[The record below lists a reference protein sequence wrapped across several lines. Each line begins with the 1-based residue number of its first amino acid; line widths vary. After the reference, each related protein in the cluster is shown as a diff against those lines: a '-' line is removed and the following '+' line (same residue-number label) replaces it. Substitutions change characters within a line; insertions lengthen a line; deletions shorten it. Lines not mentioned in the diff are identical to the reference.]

1 MTETDI
7 KQDFEA
13 ALIRHLG
20 FKTRLRSFLYGNAPA
35 EAPLRDPDQC
45 QLGIW
50 LRERRRGAYAALPL
64 AAALD
69 REHRLIHAEANKLM
83 DLRLAGR
90 PDEAQAGFA
99 AVQELADHITAL
111 LDALQAQA
119 QAHYQR

>member
-13 ALIRHLG
+13 ALIKHIG
-20 FKTRLRSFLYGNAPA
+20 FKTRLRSFLYGNASA

-45 QLGIW
+45 LLGIW
-50 LRERRRGAYAALPL
+50 LHERRHGAYAHRPL
-64 AAALD
+64 MADLD
-69 REHRLIHAEANKLM
+69 REHRRIHAEANKLM

-99 AVQELADHITAL
+99 AVQERANHITRL
-111 LDALQAQA
+111 FDTLQEQA
-119 QAHYQR
+119 KTQL